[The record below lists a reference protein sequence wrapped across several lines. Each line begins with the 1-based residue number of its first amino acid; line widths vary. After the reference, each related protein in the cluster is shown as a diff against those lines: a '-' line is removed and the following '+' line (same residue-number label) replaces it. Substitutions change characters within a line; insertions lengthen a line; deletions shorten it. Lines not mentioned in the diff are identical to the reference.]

1 MKGSVK
7 VRAQSEEQK
16 FIKRINEQL
25 ADISR
30 ISNISEQ
37 NPLVAAWSR
46 AIRESGLDFTKD
58 EGTVRYRIK
67 NTAENREK
75 AVNLMRTIYK
85 YKPQTA
91 GEYRKK
97 IKEELTAEAEQKLAA
112 EVKRREE
119 AGEQQLTKAELRAFI
134 AGQTSKKVVA
144 ERISIKNIE
153 RKIQNML
160 DVIYNQTGNYSIGEE
175 LSKLTKDT
183 PLNMRDNGQ
192 IYDIFGKISAEFRR
206 IQEGALTEE
215 EILRAKEAREV
226 EDDFK

>member
-1 MKGSVK
+1 M
-7 VRAQSEEQK
+7 RAQSEEQK

-37 NPLVAAWSR
+37 NSLVAAWRR
-46 AIRESGLDFTKD
+46 AIRESGLEFTKD
-58 EGTVRYRIK
+58 KGTAQYRIK

-75 AVNLMRTIYK
+75 AVNLMLTMDK
-85 YKPQTA
+85 YKTQTA

-97 IKEELTAEAEQKLAA
+97 IKEELAAEAKKKLAA
-112 EVKRREE
+112 EVERRKA
-119 AGEQQLTKAELRAFI
+119 AGERRLTRDERRAFI
-134 AGQTSKKVVA
+134 AGQTNKEAVA
-144 ERISIKNIE
+144 ERIRVKNID
-153 RKIQNML
+153 RKIQYML

-175 LSKLTKDT
+175 LSKLTKGT

-192 IYDIFGKISAEFRR
+192 IYDIFGKISEEFRR

-215 EILRAKEAREV
+215 EILRAKEARDL

>member
-58 EGTVRYRIK
+58 EGTVRYRIR

-75 AVNLMRTIYK
+75 AVNLMRTIDK

-134 AGQTSKKVVA
+134 AGQTSKKAVA

>member
-1 MKGSVK
+1 M
-7 VRAQSEEQK
+7 RAQSEEQK

-58 EGTVRYRIK
+58 KGTTRYRIK

-75 AVNLMRTIYK
+75 AVNLMRTIDK

-97 IKEELTAEAEQKLAA
+97 IKEELTTEAKQKLAA
-112 EVKRREE
+112 EVERR
-119 AGEQQLTKAELRAFI
+119 KAEGERRLTRAERRAFI
-134 AGQTSKKVVA
+134 AGQTSKEAVA
-144 ERISIKNIE
+144 ERIRLKSLD
-153 RKIQNML
+153 RKLQYML
-160 DVIYNQTGNYSIGEE
+160 DVIYNQTGNYTLGEE
-175 LSKLTKDT
+175 LSKLTKGI
-183 PLNMRDNGQ
+183 PLNMRDSAQ
-192 IYDIFGKISAEFRR
+192 IYDLVGRISDDFRR

-215 EILRAKEAREV
+215 EILRAKEARDL

>member
-1 MKGSVK
+1 M
-7 VRAQSEEQK
+7 RAQSEEQK

-58 EGTVRYRIK
+58 EGTVRYRIR

-75 AVNLMRTIYK
+75 AVNLMRTIDK

-134 AGQTSKKVVA
+134 AGQTSKKAVA

>member
-1 MKGSVK
+1 M
-7 VRAQSEEQK
+7 RAQSEEQK

-58 EGTVRYRIK
+58 KGTARYRIK

-75 AVNLMRTIYK
+75 AVNLMRTIDK

-97 IKEELTAEAEQKLAA
+97 IKEELAAEAKQKLAA
-112 EVKRREE
+112 EVERRE
-119 AGEQQLTKAELRAFI
+119 ATGERRLTRAERRAFI
-134 AGQTSKKVVA
+134 AGQTSKEAVA
-144 ERISIKNIE
+144 ERIRLKSLD
-153 RKIQNML
+153 RKLQYML
-160 DVIYNQTGNYSIGEE
+160 DVIYNQTGDYTLGEE
-175 LSKLTKDT
+175 LSKLTKGI
-183 PLNMRDNGQ
+183 PLNMRDSAQ
-192 IYDIFGKISAEFRR
+192 IYDLVGRISDDFRR
-206 IQEGALTEE
+206 IQEGALTIE
-215 EILRAKEAREV
+215 EIVRAKEARDL
-226 EDDFK
+226 EDDYK

>member
-1 MKGSVK
+1 M
-7 VRAQSEEQK
+7 RAQSEEQK

-58 EGTVRYRIK
+58 KGTARYRIK

-75 AVNLMRTIYK
+75 VVNLMRTIDK

-97 IKEELTAEAEQKLAA
+97 IKEELTAEAKKKLAA
-112 EVKRREE
+112 EVERRKVM
-119 AGEQQLTKAELRAFI
+119 GERRLTRAERRAFI
-134 AGQTSKKVVA
+134 AGQTSKKAVS
-144 ERISIKNIE
+144 ERIRVKSLD
-153 RKIQNML
+153 RKLQYML
-160 DVIYNQTGNYSIGEE
+160 DVIYNQTGDYTLGEE
-175 LSKLTKDT
+175 LSKLTKGI
-183 PLNMRDNGQ
+183 PLNMRDTAQ
-192 IYDIFGKISAEFRR
+192 IYDLAGRISDDFRR

-215 EILRAKEAREV
+215 EILRAKEARDLE
-226 EDDFK
+226 EDFK

>member
-1 MKGSVK
+1 MKGIVK

-46 AIRESGLDFTKD
+46 AIRESGLEFTKD
-58 EGTVRYRIK
+58 KGTARYRIK

-75 AVNLMRTIYK
+75 AVNLMRTMDK

-97 IKEELTAEAEQKLAA
+97 IREELAAEAKKKLAA
-112 EVKRREE
+112 EVERRKA
-119 AGEQQLTKAELRAFI
+119 AGERRLTRAERRAFI
-134 AGQTSKKVVA
+134 AGQTSKKAVS
-144 ERISIKNIE
+144 ERIRVKNID
-153 RKIQNML
+153 RKIQYML

-175 LSKLTKDT
+175 LSKLTKGT

-215 EILRAKEAREV
+215 EILRAKEARDL

>member
-1 MKGSVK
+1 M
-7 VRAQSEEQK
+7 RAQSEEQK

-58 EGTVRYRIK
+58 KGTTRYRIK

-75 AVNLMRTIYK
+75 AVNLMRTIDK

-97 IKEELTAEAEQKLAA
+97 IKEELATEAKQKLAA
-112 EVKRREE
+112 EVERR
-119 AGEQQLTKAELRAFI
+119 KAEGERRLTRAESRAFI
-134 AGQTSKKVVA
+134 AGQTSKEAVA
-144 ERISIKNIE
+144 ERIRLKSLD
-153 RKIQNML
+153 RKLQYML
-160 DVIYNQTGNYSIGEE
+160 DVIYNQTGDYTLGEE
-175 LSKLTKDT
+175 LSKLTKGI
-183 PLNMRDNGQ
+183 PLNMRDSAQ
-192 IYDIFGKISAEFRR
+192 IYDLVGRISDDFRR

-215 EILRAKEAREV
+215 EILRAKEARDV
-226 EDDFK
+226 EDDYK

>member
-37 NPLVAAWSR
+37 NSLVAAWSR
-46 AIRESGLDFTKD
+46 AIRESGLEFTKD
-58 EGTVRYRIK
+58 KGTARYRIK

-75 AVNLMRTIYK
+75 AVNLMLTMDK
-85 YKPQTA
+85 YKTQTA

-97 IKEELTAEAEQKLAA
+97 IKEELAAEAKKKLAA
-112 EVKRREE
+112 EVERRKA
-119 AGEQQLTKAELRAFI
+119 AGERRLTRDERRAFI
-134 AGQTSKKVVA
+134 AGQTNKEAVA
-144 ERISIKNIE
+144 ERIRLKSLD
-153 RKIQNML
+153 RKLQYML
-160 DVIYNQTGNYSIGEE
+160 DVIYNQTGDYTLGEE
-175 LSKLTKDT
+175 LSKLSLGI
-183 PLNMRDNGQ
+183 PINMRDSAQ
-192 IYDIFGKISAEFRR
+192 IYDLVGRISDDFRR

-215 EILRAKEAREV
+215 EIIRAKEARDL
-226 EDDFK
+226 EDDYK

>member
-1 MKGSVK
+1 M
-7 VRAQSEEQK
+7 RAQSEEQK

-58 EGTVRYRIK
+58 KGTARYRIK

-75 AVNLMRTIYK
+75 AVNLMRTMDK

-97 IKEELTAEAEQKLAA
+97 IKEELAAEAKKKLDA
-112 EVKRREE
+112 EVERRKA
-119 AGEQQLTKAELRAFI
+119 AGERRLTRAERRAFI
-134 AGQTSKKVVA
+134 AGQTSKKAVT
-144 ERISIKNIE
+144 ERIRVKSLD
-153 RKIQNML
+153 RKLQYML
-160 DVIYNQTGNYSIGEE
+160 DVIYNQTGDYTLGEE
-175 LSKLTKDT
+175 LSKLTKGI
-183 PLNMRDNGQ
+183 PLNMRDTAQ
-192 IYDIFGKISAEFRR
+192 IYDLAGRISDDFRR

-215 EILRAKEAREV
+215 EILRAKEARDV

>member
-58 EGTVRYRIK
+58 KGTARYRIK

-75 AVNLMRTIYK
+75 AANLMRTIDK

-97 IKEELTAEAEQKLAA
+97 IKEELAAEANKKLAA
-112 EVKRREE
+112 EVERRK
-119 AGEQQLTKAELRAFI
+119 AMGERRLTRAERRAFI
-134 AGQTSKKVVA
+134 AGQTSKKAVA
-144 ERISIKNIE
+144 ERIRVKSLD
-153 RKIQNML
+153 RKLQYML
-160 DVIYNQTGNYSIGEE
+160 DVIYNQTGDYTLGEE
-175 LSKLTKDT
+175 LSKLTKGI
-183 PLNMRDNGQ
+183 PLNMRDTSK
-192 IYDIFGKISAEFRR
+192 IYDLAGRISDDFRR

-215 EILRAKEAREV
+215 EILRAKEARDL

>member
-1 MKGSVK
+1 M
-7 VRAQSEEQK
+7 RAQSEEQK

-58 EGTVRYRIK
+58 EGTVRYRIR

-75 AVNLMRTIYK
+75 AVNLMRTIDK

-134 AGQTSKKVVA
+134 AGQTSKKAVA

-215 EILRAKEAREV
+215 EILRAKEARDV
-226 EDDFK
+226 EDDYK